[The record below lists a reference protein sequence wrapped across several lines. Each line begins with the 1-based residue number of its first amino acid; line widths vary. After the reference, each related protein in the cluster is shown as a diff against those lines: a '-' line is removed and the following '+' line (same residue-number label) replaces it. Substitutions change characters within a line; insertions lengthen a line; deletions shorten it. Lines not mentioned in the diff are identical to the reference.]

1 VRCLVKSFN
10 ERNSYLILVL
20 VLVMK
25 IATYK
30 RLLIINKRKVR
41 MTSSPFGLYELG
53 YTRATMAIH
62 KKLYNKIN
70 LE

>member
-1 VRCLVKSFN
+1 
-10 ERNSYLILVL
+10 
-20 VLVMK
+20 
-25 IATYK
+25 
-30 RLLIINKRKVR
+30 